1 MSKRPVKLTYHGR
14 ERARV
19 EFGFNADQAKQ
30 AVTRAIKEGLRC
42 EEASGDVKIYLS
54 ERRNPQKGQKSF
66 ILDGCVYVIQGKK
79 SPRLITAYP
88 LNDPALAEEAEKQRL
103 AVHPQQPKKRPRR
116 EKSVKPAPAQ
126 SPTPTNGIKAL
137 TIWQPYCQ
145 FLVRGIK
152 HFETRTWATKYRGPV
167 AIHAAARPAFKGV
180 IDSLRT
186 LVKKASLPKALRQIV
201 YNDGIVPVESIDLYP
216 RGSVVAIGRLVACH
230 QITPKFLNKVSPI
243 ERILGN
249 WHLGDYAWEF
259 EDIIEIPQ
267 PIPAKGQ
274 QGLWTWKDAPKNT
287 LQAYATRIMEL
298 SGNPPQSRYSKI
310 H

>member
-1 MSKRPVKLTYHGR
+1 MQKPVKLTR
-14 ERARV
+14 
-19 EFGFNADQAKQ
+19 Q
-30 AVTRAIKEGLRC
+30 
-42 EEASGDVKIYLS
+42 S
-54 ERRNPQKGQKSF
+54 E
-66 ILDGCVYVIQGKK
+66 
-79 SPRLITAYP
+79 
-88 LNDPALAEEAEKQRL
+88 
-103 AVHPQQPKKRPRR
+103 HPQQPKKRPRR

-126 SPTPTNGIKAL
+126 RLTPTDGIKAL

-180 IDSLRT
+180 IGALRT

-201 YNDGIVPVESIDLYP
+201 YNDSIEPLESIDEYP

-230 QITPKFLNKVSPI
+230 QITPKLLNKVNPI
-243 ERILGN
+243 ERIMGN

-274 QGLWTWKDAPKNT
+274 QGLWTWKNAPENT
-287 LQAYATRIMEL
+287 LQAYTKQIMEL
-298 SGNPPQSRYSKI
+298 SENPRQSQYSS
-310 H
+310 

>member
-1 MSKRPVKLTYHGR
+1 MSKKPVKLTRHGR

-19 EFGFNADQAKQ
+19 RFGFNADQAKQ
-30 AVTRAIKEGLRC
+30 TVARAMKEGLRC
-42 EEASGDVKIYLS
+42 GEASGDVKAYLS
-54 ERRNPQKGQKSF
+54 GRRNPSKGRESF
-66 ILDGCVYVIQGKK
+66 ILNGCVYVIQKRKK
-79 SPRLITAYP
+79 SAPRLITAYQ
-88 LNDPALAEEAEKQRL
+88 LNDPVLAEEAEKQRL
-103 AVHPQQPKKRPRR
+103 AVHPPQPKKRSQRK
-116 EKSVKPAPAQ
+116 KSVKPAPVQ
-126 SPTPTNGIKAL
+126 SSMQTNGIKAL

-145 FLVRGIK
+145 FLVRGTK

-180 IDSLRT
+180 IDTLRT

-201 YNDGIVPVESIDLYP
+201 YNDGVAPVESINEYP
-216 RGSVVAIGRLVACH
+216 RSSVVAIGRLVACH
-230 QITPKFLNKVSPI
+230 QITPKLLNKVGPI

-259 EDIIEIPQ
+259 EDIVEMPQ

-287 LQAYATRIMEL
+287 LQAYAKRL
-298 SGNPPQSRYSKI
+298 LASYGNPSRS
-310 H
+310 